1 MFGKIEHIIE
11 VVIFR
16 SRWLLA
22 PFFLGLIVGII
33 LLLIKFI
40 QELVHLSTHVITATD
55 TDIIIGILTL
65 VDMSLVGALLLM
77 IIFSGYEIFVS
88 KIDVAEHA
96 DRGGP
101 GLLDRISAK
110 LSYRLIDVMPHSFC
124 YQGHAPDKFL
134 HYCKPHPV
142 FVH

>member
-55 TDIIIGILTL
+55 TDIIIGIL
-65 VDMSLVGALLLM
+65 
-77 IIFSGYEIFVS
+77 
-88 KIDVAEHA
+88 
-96 DRGGP
+96 
-101 GLLDRISAK
+101 
-110 LSYRLIDVMPHSFC
+110 
-124 YQGHAPDKFL
+124 
-134 HYCKPHPV
+134 
-142 FVH
+142 